1 MRSHD
6 CVRCEHE
13 ELTRP
18 VWLLDRETGQTV
30 PVGKGCAA
38 HLLGGTGPE
47 VFRRWREVQDA
58 ADQADRIAR
67 QQAAAAENA
76 QWFAWLDTQA
86 PEHVGNVFEQ
96 IQSLGGFA
104 AAKARYAA

>member
-18 VWLLDRETGQTV
+18 VWLLDRETSQTV

-47 VFRRWREVQDA
+47 VYRRWREVQDA
-58 ADQADRIAR
+58 ADQADRRAR
-67 QQAAAAENA
+67 LAAAADDNA
-76 QWFAWLDTQA
+76 RWFAWLDEQV
-86 PEHVGNVFEQ
+86 PEHAGNVFNQ
-96 IQSLGGFA
+96 IKSLGGFG
-104 AAKARYAA
+104 AAKARYHQ